1 MLNKLIV
8 LLSALLYGMI
18 EAFAFGHGLH
28 IGPPDLLQTFVLS
41 YHGPMAGLA
50 LIVCWKCGQLQMF
63 PVWALLEDIT
73 FFIFS
78 TNYALGPHSWV
89 AAGLG
94 GIHFTSQAFLPT
106 TYLIM
111 MASWILF
118 EYSKPLIENKLKCQ

>member
-8 LLSALLYGMI
+8 LLSAFLYGMI

-28 IGPPDLLQTFVLS
+28 IGPPDLLQTFVLL

-63 PVWALLEDIT
+63 SIWALLEDIT

-106 TYLIM
+106 SYLLL
-111 MASWILF
+111 MALWIGL
-118 EYSKPLIENKLKCQ
+118 EYITPFLKERR